1 MKTAPLLALLALA
14 AGCASGGPSAGGSSE
29 PAEVKDRADLERF
42 AGGYISIEG
51 KFGHVEA
58 QHGTV
63 TLRSGVVIYLPHFD
77 LYKQGDDWLKYVGR
91 IVRVEGILHTYATG
105 VPGAQG
111 PFIDL
116 RSFEPTDSSE

>member
-1 MKTAPLLALLALA
+1 MKTVSLLALLALA
-14 AGCASGGPSAGGSSE
+14 AGCASGGGTSGGSE

-51 KFGHVEA
+51 KFGHVET

-63 TLRSGVVIYLPHFD
+63 TLRSGVIIYLPHFD

-91 IVRVEGILHTYATG
+91 SVRVEGILHTYATG
-105 VPGAQG
+105 IAGAPG
-111 PFIDL
+111 PSLDV
-116 RSFEPTDSSE
+116 RSFEAADPTE